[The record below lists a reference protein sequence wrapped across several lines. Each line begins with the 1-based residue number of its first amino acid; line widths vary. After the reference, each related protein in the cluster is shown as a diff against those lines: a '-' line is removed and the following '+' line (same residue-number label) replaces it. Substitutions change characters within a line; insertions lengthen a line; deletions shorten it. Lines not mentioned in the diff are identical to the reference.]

1 MEFLLK
7 RLHARANNEGGCAGF
22 RAAKELFDECAMNS
36 ERCRR
41 YVMAWQRK

>member
-7 RLHARANNEGGCAGF
+7 RLHARANNESRCAGF
-22 RAAKELFDECAMNS
+22 RAAKELFDEYAMNG

-41 YVMAWQRK
+41 LAWQGK